1 MVAILLETDPNYP
14 EIPPMTQTDK
24 SKNILILATGG
35 TIVCADTDNGLIP
48 HYSVDDVLE
57 CVAPINKRHSISGKM
72 VMNIDSSNMIPKYWL
87 TIALAIEANY
97 IEYDGFVITHGTDT
111 MAYTAAALTYLLE
124 NFEKPVI
131 ITGSQYSMV
140 DSETDAIQ
148 NLNDAIHFA
157 SEELA
162 GVFIAFDGKLING
175 TRAIKTKT
183 KSYDAFKSV
192 NYPVVAEIKH
202 NRISYNQSVYTHFKK
217 TQSDSRKRLLSLSLA
232 SEIEEKIFVLKLFP
246 GLDPAIFDYLQNNMK
261 GVVIESYGIG
271 GVSSEILDI
280 ASKVHELTEA
290 GIAVILTT
298 QCLQE
303 GVNLHVYGVGRSM
316 PLDKIIYGK
325 DMNTEALVPKLMW
338 ALGKS
343 NDPTEVKRLVET
355 PVQYDI
361 LHHPEQ
367 IYF

>member
-1 MVAILLETDPNYP
+1 MIHTLTP
-14 EIPPMTQTDK
+14 
-24 SKNILILATGG
+24 KNILILTTGG
-35 TIVCADTDNGLIP
+35 TIVCANTDNGLLP
-48 HYSVDDVLE
+48 HYNVDDVLK
-57 CVAPINKRHSISGKM
+57 CVSQVHEHHAISGKM
-72 VMNIDSSNMIPKYWL
+72 VMNIDSSNMTPKYWII
-87 TIALAIEANY
+87 IAQAIEANY
-97 IEYDGFVITHGTDT
+97 KEYDGFVITHGTDT
-111 MAYTAAALTYLLE
+111 MAYSASALSYLIE
-124 NFEKPVI
+124 NLKKPVI

-157 SEELA
+157 CEALT

-202 NRISYNQSVYTHFKK
+202 NRISYNQSVYNHFIKQHNDCTK
-217 TQSDSRKRLLSLSLA
+217 SRPAVSVA
-232 SEIEEKIFVLKLFP
+232 TEIEENIFVLKLFP
-246 GLDPAIFDYLQNNMK
+246 GLDPAIFDYLKDKMK
-261 GVVIESYGIG
+261 GVIIESYGIG

-280 ASKVHELTEA
+280 ATKVHELTDA
-290 GIAVILTT
+290 GIAIVLTT

-303 GVNLHVYGVGRSM
+303 GVNLHVYEVGRSM
-316 PLDKIIYGK
+316 PLDKIVYGK

-343 NDPTEVKRLVET
+343 TDPVEVKRFVET

-361 LHHPEQ
+361 LDHPEQ
-367 IYF
+367 IYFS

>member
-1 MVAILLETDPNYP
+1 MTDTP
-14 EIPPMTQTDK
+14 T

-35 TIVCADTDNGLIP
+35 TIVCADTDNNGLLP
-48 HYSVDDVLE
+48 YYSVDDVLD
-57 CVAPINKRHSISGKM
+57 CVSQVHKRHSISGKM
-72 VMNIDSSNMIPKYWL
+72 VMNIDSSNMTPKYWL
-87 TIALAIEANY
+87 IIAQAIKENY
-97 IEYDGFVITHGTDT
+97 NEYDGFVITHGTDT
-111 MAYTAAALTYLLE
+111 MAYSAAALTYLLE
-124 NFEKPVI
+124 NLGKPVV

-157 SEELA
+157 CEELR
-162 GVFIAFDGKLING
+162 GVFITFDGKLING

-202 NRISYNQSVYTHFKK
+202 NRISYNQSVCTHFIKQ
-217 TQSDSRKRLLSLSLA
+217 QSDSIDRLPPVPLTSK
-232 SEIEEKIFVLKLFP
+232 IEEKIFVLKLFP
-246 GLDPAIFDYLQNNMK
+246 GLDPAIFDYFQDTMK
-261 GVVIESYGIG
+261 GVIIESYGIG
-271 GVSSEILDI
+271 GVTSDILDI
-280 ASKVHELTEA
+280 ASKVHELTDA
-290 GIAVILTT
+290 GIAIVLTT

-303 GVNLHVYGVGRSM
+303 GVNLHLYEVGRSL

-343 NDPTEVKRLVET
+343 ADPVVVKRLVET
-355 PVQYDI
+355 SVQYDI
-361 LHHPEQ
+361 LDHPEQ
-367 IYF
+367 IYFS

>member
-1 MVAILLETDPNYP
+1 
-14 EIPPMTQTDK
+14 MTQTDK
-24 SKNILILATGG
+24 SKDILILATGG

-57 CVAPINKRHSISGKM
+57 CVSPINKRHSISGKM
-72 VMNIDSSNMIPKYWL
+72 VMNIDSSNMMPKYWL
-87 TIALAIEANY
+87 TIAQAIEANY
-97 IEYDGFVITHGTDT
+97 KKYDGFVITHGTDT

-124 NFEKPVI
+124 NLEKPVI

-157 SEELA
+157 SEELN

-192 NYPVVAEIKH
+192 NYPAVAEIKH
-202 NRISYNQSVYTHFKK
+202 NRISYNQSVCTHYKK
-217 TQSDSRKRLLSLSLA
+217 KQSDSRNRQSSLSLP

-246 GLDPAIFDYLQNNMK
+246 GLDPAIFDYLQENMK
-261 GVVIESYGIG
+261 GVIIESYGIG

-290 GIAVILTT
+290 GIAVVLTT

-343 NDPTEVKRLVET
+343 NDPTKVKQLVET

-361 LHHPEQ
+361 LDQPEQ
-367 IYF
+367 IYFS

>member
-1 MVAILLETDPNYP
+1 MTDTP
-14 EIPPMTQTDK
+14 T

-35 TIVCADTDNGLIP
+35 TIVCADTDNGLLP
-48 HYSVDDVLE
+48 HYSVEDVLE
-57 CVAPINKRHSISGKM
+57 RVLPVHKHHSISGEM
-72 VMNIDSSNMIPKYWL
+72 VMNIDSSNMTPKYWL
-87 TIALAIEANY
+87 TIAQAIEANY
-97 IEYDGFVITHGTDT
+97 KEYDGFVITHGTDT

-124 NFEKPVI
+124 KLGKPVV
-131 ITGSQYSMV
+131 ITGSQYSMM

-157 SEELA
+157 CEELI

-192 NYPVVAEIKH
+192 NYPLVAEIKH
-202 NRISYNQSVYTHFKK
+202 NRISYNQSVCTHFIKR
-217 TQSDSRKRLLSLSLA
+217 QSDSENRQTSLSLA

-246 GLDPAIFDYLQNNMK
+246 GLDPAIFDYLQDNMK
-261 GVVIESYGIG
+261 GVIIESYGIG

-280 ASKVHELTEA
+280 ASKVHQLTDA
-290 GIAVILTT
+290 GIAIVLTT

-303 GVNLHVYGVGRSM
+303 GVNLHIYKVGRSM

-343 NDPTEVKRLVET
+343 TEPTEVKRLVET
-355 PVQYDI
+355 SVQYD
-361 LHHPEQ
+361 LLAHPEQ
-367 IYF
+367 IYFS